1 MANVNV
7 ISRLVGLKL
16 RIKQKTKPKTIERNQ
31 NDLVLSWDNFFECDT
46 NTDKFILQIKN
57 NIKEWVTI
65 YWGPKTRFRVENL
78 EPCNCYDFRLKL
90 QSDTTNDW
98 YQFRGATSE
107 GPYLVMH
114 MSRAIKLGN
123 STAVRKI
130 IQTCPHLLETENKEH
145 KTPLIQA
152 IENWD
157 LQMVHFLHS
166 LGVNVNKRLFYSKR
180 TPLMVAISKGYLQI
194 AQFLINKRADIHC
207 VDINGLN
214 ILHYA
219 VDSNNIDNVIFVL
232 KSGVNINL
240 QDRSG
245 WTPLMRAVILQSSEE
260 IINMLLENGAEVN
273 IHDNNGFTYE
283 KLRNL

>member
-46 NTDKFILQIKN
+46 NTEKFILQIKN

-65 YWGPKTRFRVENL
+65 YWYFLDHYLYLLCYMCYNFRGPKTRFRVENL

-90 QSDTTNDW
+90 QSDTTNNW

-130 IQTCPHLLETENKEH
+130 IQT
-145 KTPLIQA
+145 
-152 IENWD
+152 W
-157 LQMVHFLHS
+157 
-166 LGVNVNKRLFYSKR
+166 
-180 TPLMVAISKGYLQI
+180 
-194 AQFLINKRADIHC
+194 
-207 VDINGLN
+207 
-214 ILHYA
+214 
-219 VDSNNIDNVIFVL
+219 
-232 KSGVNINL
+232 
-240 QDRSG
+240 
-245 WTPLMRAVILQSSEE
+245 
-260 IINMLLENGAEVN
+260 
-273 IHDNNGFTYE
+273 
-283 KLRNL
+283 